1 MDVSE
6 NRNNKMTPESEA
18 LTGYALTDTVA
29 TLTGLPEGLVQEE
42 LQQLLETAGQDSGSV
57 TLDQL
62 RQAML
67 VYLEALAQQEESLMD
82 PEDPLLQASE
92 NSQVPSA

>member
-6 NRNNKMTPESEA
+6 KQPASNESGQA
-18 LTGYALTDTVA
+18 LLDTVA
-29 TLTGLPEGLVQEE
+29 SLTGLPEGLVQQE
-42 LQQLLETAGQDSGSV
+42 LHEILTVAGENAGSV

-67 VYLEALAQQEESLMD
+67 LYLEALALQEEALMGSEMD
-82 PEDPLLQASE
+82 NEDSTLRASD
-92 NSQVPSA
+92 SGVPSA

>member
-1 MDVSE
+1 MDVS
-6 NRNNKMTPESEA
+6 NKAGQESTEA

-29 TLTGLPEGLVQEE
+29 SLTGLPEGLVQQE
-42 LQQLLETAGQDSGSV
+42 LHELLETAGQDNGSV

-67 VYLEALAQQEESLMD
+67 LYLEALAQQEESLMD
-82 PEDPLLQASE
+82 PEDAALRASE
-92 NSQVPSA
+92 SSTIPSV